1 MTKNLLCHTEEG
13 TWLTVFENWVPSKIF
28 GRKMVEITME
38 VRKLQYEE
46 LRDMYYSPNII
57 RAMKSIR
64 MRGSGMWHE
73 WGEQV
78 RTEFLWGNLKR
89 WGYLEDIGTDER
101 IILKCIFKK
110 IGWWVWSGLIWLS
123 LKTVSGLL

>member
-1 MTKNLLCHTEEG
+1 MFTKDVTTNLLCHAEEG

-28 GRKMVEITME
+28 GLKMVEITVE

-46 LRDMYYSPNII
+46 LHDIYCSPNII

-73 WGEQV
+73 WGGD
-78 RTEFLWGNLKR
+78 R
-89 WGYLEDIGTDER
+89 
-101 IILKCIFKK
+101 CIQSFDGE
-110 IGWWVWSGLIWLS
+110 I
-123 LKTVSGLL
+123 